1 MKLINFIKAVPGKK
15 QYEISRSEKTFLVLL
30 GFVICGLIFIQLR
43 YQRELQ
49 SIRKGKKSI
58 QQKISKKK
66 THEMPLQKIKWD
78 KDTTIQRISFVK
90 NKKEQ
95 PSNPY
100 NLLTKIFK
108 LSKKHNTPIQS
119 ISGTVGENIKID
131 GQTSS
136 IKNLKKFI
144 DSLTTI
150 KYVNKTNLES
160 IKSTKKSKVM
170 FNYSIKCS

>member
-1 MKLINFIKAVPGKK
+1 MSGKK
-15 QYEISRSEKTFLVLL
+15 QYEISRSEKTFFILL

-43 YQRELQ
+43 YQQELQ
-49 SIRKGKKSI
+49 SIRNGKRSI

-66 THEMPLQKIKWD
+66 AHEMPLQKIKWD

-95 PSNPY
+95 QSNPY

-108 LSKKHNTPIQS
+108 LSKKHSTPIQS
-119 ISGTVGENIKID
+119 ISGTVSKNIKIY

-136 IKNLKKFI
+136 IKKLKKFI
-144 DSLTTI
+144 DSLKII
-150 KYVNKTNLES
+150 KHINSANLES
-160 IKSTKKSKVM
+160 IKSIQKSKMM
-170 FNYSIKCS
+170 FDYIIKCS